1 MMEIKIKGLIYV
13 MYVDAYRYL
22 MSHVSNLCI
31 SVGSGKAV
39 LSMDSLIRELRKP
52 DSSEAM
58 LEQSSKKHWR
68 V

>member
-1 MMEIKIKGLIYV
+1 M

-52 DSSEAM
+52 DFPEAM
-58 LEQSSKKHWR
+58 LEQSSKKHWK

>member
-1 MMEIKIKGLIYV
+1 MMEVKGLIYV

-31 SVGSGKAV
+31 SVGSGKTV
-39 LSMDSLIRELRKP
+39 LSIDSLIRELRKP
-52 DSSEAM
+52 DFPKAV